1 MASWI
6 QGIHHVTGAAV
17 DPQRD
22 YDFYT
27 KVLGL
32 RLVKRTVN
40 HENPTMWHFFYGDRE
55 GHAGTVMTNFLFEG
69 LPVPPCRPGRGS
81 ISAVAYSVPRGSLD
95 FWRRRLEAAGAG
107 PRERPARWEEP
118 VLFFVDPAGIPSEL
132 IECDDERDPPPLAGI
147 DRRHAVRGFH
157 SVTLVSRIPELTRE
171 FFRSLLRFEEAGR
184 EGDRLRLGVSGGG
197 PGRWVDLVEP
207 TAGAPWAAF
216 GIGAI
221 HHVAFTVETVG
232 QMERLWQSLS
242 GTGLILTDLR
252 DRKWFHSMYLTEP
265 GGINVEISNVTPGFT
280 VDEPLAELGSRL
292 MLPRQWEPRRAEI
305 ERGLPPLAF

>member
-17 DPQRD
+17 DPQED

-40 HENPTMWHFFYGDRE
+40 HENPTMWHFFYGDYS
-55 GHAGTVMTNFLFEG
+55 GNAGTVMTNFLFKG
-69 LPVPPCRPGRGS
+69 VPVPRCRPGRGS
-81 ISAVAYSVPRGSLD
+81 ISAVSYSVPRGSLE
-95 FWRRRLEAAGAG
+95 FWRARLEAAGLPTAERA
-107 PRERPARWEEP
+107 PRFGER
-118 VLFFVDPAGIPSEL
+118 VLGFEDPAAIPSEL
-132 IECDDERDPPPLAGI
+132 IECDDERDPQALAGI
-147 DRRHAVRGFH
+147 ERRHAVRGFH
-157 SVTLVSRIPELTRE
+157 SVTLVSRLPELTLG
-171 FFRSLLRFEEAGR
+171 FFRGLLRFEEAGR

-197 PGRWVDLVEP
+197 PGRWVDLIEP
-207 TAGAPWAAF
+207 PPGAPWATF
-216 GIGAI
+216 GLGAI
-221 HHVAFTVETVG
+221 HHVAFTVASVE

-265 GGINVEISNVTPGFT
+265 GGINVEISNLDPGFT
-280 VDEPLAELGSRL
+280 VDEPLRELGSGL
-292 MLPRQWEPRRAEI
+292 MLPKQWEARRAEI